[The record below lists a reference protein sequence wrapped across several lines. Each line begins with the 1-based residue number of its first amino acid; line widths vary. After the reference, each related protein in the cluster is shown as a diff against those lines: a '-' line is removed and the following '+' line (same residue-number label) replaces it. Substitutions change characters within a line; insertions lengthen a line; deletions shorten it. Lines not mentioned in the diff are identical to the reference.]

1 MTTIWNKPKG
11 CWFLK
16 KVNSEPWH
24 TTVSSLK
31 DRKNLDNFS
40 PWWIYKSLWWEVYI
54 SVLSKGN
61 VQRYLFTR
69 RRKESQN
76 TRCSSVQKRCGYHR
90 FFFSRYFIYVM
101 KLWWHES
108 SLLPSHASQ
117 WNYCPKQWNIQ
128 TMNKVFTL
136 RKLISN
142 YIKTLWANFFS
153 LVLTS
158 KIV

>member
-16 KVNSEPWH
+16 KVNPEPWH

-40 PWWIYKSLWWEVYI
+40 PWWIYKSLWWEGYI

-69 RRKESQN
+69 RRKRITEYKMFINPKQVWLSP
-76 TRCSSVQKRCGYHR
+76 
-90 FFFSRYFIYVM
+90 FFSLVDILFM
-101 KLWWHES
+101 WWNFDDMIH
-108 SLLPSHASQ
+108 LLSPSHASQ
-117 WNYCPKQWNIQ
+117 WNYCPKQCNIQ
-128 TMNKVFTL
+128 TMNIVFTL
-136 RKLISN
+136 R
-142 YIKTLWANFFS
+142 
-153 LVLTS
+153 
-158 KIV
+158 